1 MKALGNIER
10 GMIKKNSSRV
20 QEVGREEAMKR
31 SEVWL
36 HTLDCP
42 FSVELY
48 KSCFDDC
55 NKIYDQM

>member
-1 MKALGNIER
+1 
-10 GMIKKNSSRV
+10 MIKEKFFKV
-20 QEVGREEAMKR
+20 QEVGRKETMKR

-42 FSVELY
+42 FPVELY